1 MKFGW
6 IYQDL
11 QIYGQDEY
19 VHILKNI
26 VQSLNS
32 NLKLLSTNQTLSK
45 SYDQK
50 PLVRN
55 NTTYDL
61 CLFSN
66 LLS

>member
-1 MKFGW
+1 MKFKC

-19 VHILKNI
+19 FHILKNI
-26 VQSLNS
+26 LQTLNS

-45 SYDQK
+45 IYDQK
-50 PLVRN
+50 PLARN
-55 NTTYDL
+55 NKTYDL

-66 LLS
+66 LL

>member
-1 MKFGW
+1 MKFKW

-26 VQSLNS
+26 VQFLSS

-45 SYDQK
+45 IYDQK
-50 PLVRN
+50 P
-55 NTTYDL
+55 
-61 CLFSN
+61 
-66 LLS
+66 